1 MPECEEQI
9 TDLWIKGD
17 IMALFDYNGFE
28 KMYYASTRYAKKE
41 QMSYDFHTIWWK
53 TFGTS
58 DGFNNYPT
66 YPRVRALWTA
76 PNKRT
81 IKIKLM
87 GVGHSS
93 QSVDSLFKCF
103 KRWLDAHK

>member
-17 IMALFDYNGFE
+17 IMALFDYKGFE

-81 IKIKLM
+81 IKINLNP
-87 GVGHSS
+87 
-93 QSVDSLFKCF
+93 
-103 KRWLDAHK
+103 